1 MSDPPDHILVRR
13 AAGGDDGA
21 FSTLLGRYRRQL
33 LALMR
38 RELDDA
44 SDIEDVWQ
52 ETLLSSWRGLRAQA
66 EIRHP
71 FAWLCQVARHRCRD
85 QQRSSMAAERSI
97 RGAELAGRLH
107 RTGRVRAR
115 PSETAEELAAM
126 LKVAPGAEMQTARLF
141 YLDQMSIAEVAAE
154 QQMPV
159 GTVKRRLFAA
169 RRQLR
174 QLSAAQN
181 TRGQPMPP
189 AARKRAGHRF
199 PKALPPITITPSRAK
214 PFAVDCREIAF
225 VVPEVGQVA
234 SWASY
239 DSPVDVLTE
248 VTEVRAARGA
258 EVHGQ
263 PCIEIEMRDW
273 TPADGWQPSLHTFYA
288 RLTEAT
294 TQFLAVVSLDE
305 SGRRRMRTYLD
316 EDFDEDWH
324 EAPRIIKDTGQLVC
338 GKDGAF
344 ERRPRSERTVGSGV
358 FNLCIGL
365 HRFRCLR
372 VFDIGTSPHYHPK
385 LIESYLTAA
394 GRTIYQRQF
403 TIQAGLGH
411 TVPPDVEPVVFDGIE
426 FYLWYQVLTGAAI
439 GRTPA

>member
-1 MSDPPDHILVRR
+1 MPDPPDHALVRR
-13 AAGGDDGA
+13 AASGDDGA
-21 FSTLLGRYRRQL
+21 FAALLGRYRRQL

-294 TQFLAVVSLDE
+294 TQFLAVVSLDDA
-305 SGRRRMRTYLD
+305 GRRRVRTFLD
-316 EDFDEDWH
+316 DDFDEDWP
-324 EAPRIIKDTGQLVC
+324 EARRVIADTGQVRWRP
-338 GKDGAF
+338 DGTF
-344 ERRPRSERTVGSGV
+344 ERRQDSDRTVGAGV
-358 FNLCIGL
+358 FNVRIAG

-372 VFDIGTSPHYHPK
+372 VFDFENSPHYHAK
-385 LIESYLTAA
+385 LIESYFTAA
-394 GRTIYQRQF
+394 GREVYQRQY
-403 TIQAGLGH
+403 TIPAGLGSE
-411 TVPPDVEPVVFDGIE
+411 PPPGAKPVVFDGVE
-426 FYLWYQVLTGAAI
+426 FYLWYQVLTGAAV
-439 GRTPA
+439 G